1 MLLCREG
8 ASSAAPHK
16 AIWFTSRQL
25 QISLVKQS
33 RCAATTVRAGK
44 LCICQQ
50 HPGQRRVARLAP
62 ALCSR
67 ASGGKSG
74 GRLTQALASEREGL
88 ARWVSR
94 WTRGLS
100 CWSAVQ
106 GGKKSPKKH
115 SSLATPGDGSERG
128 EQHKGRDAQWGAREE
143 RGTTGGCQTLVLIFL
158 QLLYLL

>member
-74 GRLTQALASEREGL
+74 GRLTQALASERERAWPDG
-88 ARWVSR
+88 
-94 WTRGLS
+94 
-100 CWSAVQ
+100 SADGQ
-106 GGKKSPKKH
+106 EGWAADLLYKGGKNPQKNTAAWPHPGTGTREESNTKAAMH
-115 SSLATPGDGSERG
+115 SEVQEKRG
-128 EQHKGRDAQWGAREE
+128 EQQEAARPW
-143 RGTTGGCQTLVLIFL
+143 C
-158 QLLYLL
+158 